1 MAEAPCIP
9 ISQAGANVGQTV
21 CVRGWVYNR
30 TDKGRLQFIQVRD
43 GTGVIQAV
51 AFKKALPPDDFAAA
65 ASVTQESSV
74 IATGEV
80 SADERAPGGYELSLS
95 GFEVVGLAEPD
106 YPIQP
111 KEHGSGFLM
120 ANRHLWIRTPRQAA
134 LLRIRATFIKA
145 ARDWLDGNGFV
156 NVDTPILTPAAVE
169 GTTTLFST
177 DYFGEDAYLTQSGQ
191 LYNEATIAALG
202 KTYCFGPTFRAEKSK
217 TRRHLTEFWMLE
229 PEIAFAELEDAMDV
243 QEQLVSAI
251 LAQVL
256 EKHATDLVEHLGRDL
271 EPLRQ
276 IEPPFPR
283 ITYDEAVERLRD
295 GGHDFEWGDDFGA
308 PHETFLS
315 EQFDRPVFV
324 YHYPSA
330 VKAFYMEAVP
340 GRPEVSRSADL
351 LAPEGYGEIIGGGQR
366 STSLE
371 LLERRIEEHGLPRE
385 AYEWYLDLRR
395 FGAVPHAGFGLG
407 LERALAWIGGLD
419 HVRETIAFPR
429 MLEKIYP

>member
-1 MAEAPCIP
+1 VAEAPCIP